1 MNAYATETRDT
12 RRPHQK
18 LHNYKPNHLKALWD
32 ELNSRYTTNM
42 TTTDRAVFH
51 NYYNKNEVS
60 SMTNLIATAF
70 GPHEIDNA
78 HYNVIQRYGAQG
90 IYRKGRKPGAKNKPK
105 AFKSFS
111 EMKDNNVD
119 TNTDTDTNELD
130 EFFTSGEKP
139 TVNNTSDT
147 DQNRSVKL
155 TELEGI
161 ITDILTKALTPWDEH
176 NKREHESFKRW
187 IDNLGASVGDLIR
200 KVDAIQTFRPT
211 IIELVRPELP
221 KLDMGLQHKC
231 FEKLLKMCSAR
242 QRSGYALNI
251 WVHGPAGTGKSTA
264 AENIAKALELP
275 FYTTGSLSAPHEVL
289 GFNNAH
295 TYVTT
300 AFRQAWEHGGVY
312 CLDEA
317 DGSSPQA
324 MLALNGALAGSLCAF
339 PDKIVK
345 RHKDCVIIATAN
357 TTGQGASTE
366 YSGRFKQDA
375 ANMDRFVM
383 LHWPIDEA
391 LERSM
396 CANQEWVTTVQATRA
411 KLATHNIKGI
421 MITPRATLYGEA
433 LLAAGLD
440 LADVI
445 ESVLKKSMT
454 DAQWALVIR

>member
-60 SMTNLIATAF
+60 SMANLIATAF

-78 HYNVIQRYGAQG
+78 HYNVIQCYGAQG

-105 AFKSFS
+105 TFKSFNETKENS
-111 EMKDNNVD
+111 VD
-119 TNTDTDTNELD
+119 TKTDDLD

-139 TVNNTSDT
+139 TENNTSDT

-176 NKREHESFKRW
+176 NKREHESFKRG
-187 IDNLGASVGDLIR
+187 IDNLEASVSDLIR
-200 KVDAIQTFRPT
+200 KVDVIQTFRPT

-454 DAQWALVIR
+454 DAQWGLVIR

>member
-1 MNAYATETRDT
+1 M
-12 RRPHQK
+12 
-18 LHNYKPNHLKALWD
+18 
-32 ELNSRYTTNM
+32 
-42 TTTDRAVFH
+42 
-51 NYYNKNEVS
+51 
-60 SMTNLIATAF
+60 
-70 GPHEIDNA
+70 
-78 HYNVIQRYGAQG
+78 
-90 IYRKGRKPGAKNKPK
+90 
-105 AFKSFS
+105 
-111 EMKDNNVD
+111 
-119 TNTDTDTNELD
+119 
-130 EFFTSGEKP
+130 
-139 TVNNTSDT
+139 
-147 DQNRSVKL
+147 
-155 TELEGI
+155 
-161 ITDILTKALTPWDEH
+161 
-176 NKREHESFKRW
+176 
-187 IDNLGASVGDLIR
+187 
-200 KVDAIQTFRPT
+200 
-211 IIELVRPELP
+211 RPELP

-324 MLALNGALAGSLCAF
+324 MLALNGALAGSLCAL

-396 CANQEWVTTVQATRA
+396 CANQEWVTTVQNMRA
-411 KLATHNIKGI
+411 KLAMHNIKGV

-454 DAQWALVIR
+454 DAQWGLVIR

>member
-1 MNAYATETRDT
+1 MNAYATQKTDN
-12 RRPHQK
+12 RRPYQK

-32 ELNSRYTTNM
+32 DLNSLHTTNT
-42 TTTDRAVFH
+42 TTTDKAAFD
-51 NYYNKNEVS
+51 NYYKNNDAS
-60 SMTNLIATAF
+60 LMANLICLRFSPA
-70 GPHEIDNA
+70 EIDHA
-78 HYNVIQRYGAQG
+78 HYIVIQRYGSQG

-105 AFKSFS
+105 TFKSFD
-111 EMKDNNVD
+111 EIKNNNNVDNNVD
-119 TNTDTDTNELD
+119 ELD
-130 EFFTSGEKP
+130 EFFTSDSDEE
-139 TVNNTSDT
+139 TTSNTTQDA
-147 DQNRSVKL
+147 DRSVKL

-161 ITDILTKALTPWDEH
+161 ITDILTKALTPWDEQ
-176 NKREHESFKRW
+176 NKREHESFKRG

-200 KVDAIQTFRPT
+200 KVEAIQTFRPT

-396 CANQEWVTTVQATRA
+396 CANQEWVAKVQMMRT
-411 KLATHNIKGI
+411 KLATHNIKGV

-440 LADVI
+440 LTDVI

-454 DAQWALVIR
+454 DAQWELVIR

>member
-1 MNAYATETRDT
+1 MNAYATQKIDN

-18 LHNYKPNHLKALWD
+18 LHNYKPNHLMALWD
-32 ELNSRYTTNM
+32 ELNSLYTTN
-42 TTTDRAVFH
+42 TTIANKEEF
-51 NYYNKNEVS
+51 NNCYNNNEVYL
-60 SMTNLIATAF
+60 MANLITSKFSAF
-70 GPHEIDNA
+70 EIDAA
-78 HYNVIQRYGAQG
+78 HYNVIQRYGSQG

-105 AFKSFS
+105 TFKSFN
-111 EMKDNNVD
+111 EMKDNNGGTSTN
-119 TNTDTDTNELD
+119 TNTDELD

-139 TVNNTSDT
+139 TENNTSDT

-176 NKREHESFKRW
+176 NKREHESFKRG
-187 IDNLGASVGDLIR
+187 IDNLGASVGYLIR

-396 CANQEWVTTVQATRA
+396 CANQEWVTTVQNMRA
-411 KLATHNIKGI
+411 KLATHNIKGV

-454 DAQWALVIR
+454 DAQWGLVIR

>member
-18 LHNYKPNHLKALWD
+18 LNNYKPNHLKALWN
-32 ELNSRYTTNM
+32 ELISLYNPGMSVTNKDSFNTFYEANNVQVMGSKIYNSFSPT
-42 TTTDRAVFH
+42 
-51 NYYNKNEVS
+51 
-60 SMTNLIATAF
+60 
-70 GPHEIDNA
+70 EIDNA
-78 HYNVIQRYGAQG
+78 HYQVIQRYGSQG

-105 AFKSFS
+105 TFKSFD
-111 EMKDNNVD
+111 EIKNNNNMDNNVD
-119 TNTDTDTNELD
+119 ELD
-130 EFFTSGEKP
+130 EFFTSDSDEE
-139 TVNNTSDT
+139 TTSNTTQDA
-147 DQNRSVKL
+147 DRSVKL

-176 NKREHESFKRW
+176 NKREHESFKRG
-187 IDNLGASVGDLIR
+187 IDNLGASVGYLIR
-200 KVDAIQTFRPT
+200 KFDAIQTFRPT

-396 CANQEWVTTVQATRA
+396 CANQEWVTTVQNMRA
-411 KLATHNIKGI
+411 KLAMHNIKGV

-454 DAQWALVIR
+454 DAQWGLVIR

>member
-18 LHNYKPNHLKALWD
+18 LNNYKPNHLKALWN
-32 ELNSRYTTNM
+32 ELISLYNPGMSVTNKDSFNTFYEANNVQVMGSKIYNSFSPT
-42 TTTDRAVFH
+42 
-51 NYYNKNEVS
+51 
-60 SMTNLIATAF
+60 
-70 GPHEIDNA
+70 EIDNA
-78 HYNVIQRYGAQG
+78 HYQVIQRYGSQG

-105 AFKSFS
+105 TFKSFD
-111 EMKDNNVD
+111 EIKNNNNMDNNVD
-119 TNTDTDTNELD
+119 ELD
-130 EFFTSGEKP
+130 EFFTSDSDEE
-139 TVNNTSDT
+139 TTSNTTQDA
-147 DQNRSVKL
+147 DRSVKL

-176 NKREHESFKRW
+176 NKREHESFKRG
-187 IDNLGASVGDLIR
+187 IDNLGASVSDLIR

-211 IIELVRPELP
+211 IIELVRSELP

-391 LERSM
+391 LERAMS
-396 CANQEWVTTVQATRA
+396 ANQEWVTTVQKMRT
-411 KLATHNIKGI
+411 KLAMHNIKGV

-440 LADVI
+440 LTDVI
-445 ESVLKKSMT
+445 ESALKKSMT

>member
-18 LHNYKPNHLKALWD
+18 LNNYKPNHLMALWD
-32 ELNSRYTTNM
+32 ELNSLYTTN
-42 TTTDRAVFH
+42 TTIANKEEF
-51 NYYNKNEVS
+51 NNCYNNVYLIA
-60 SMTNLIATAF
+60 NLITSKFSAF
-70 GPHEIDNA
+70 EIDAA
-78 HYNVIQRYGAQG
+78 HYNVIQRYGSQG
-90 IYRKGRKPGAKNKPK
+90 IYRKGRRPGAKNKPK
-105 AFKSFS
+105 TFKSFN
-111 EMKDNNVD
+111 EMKDNKGD
-119 TNTDTDTNELD
+119 TNTKTDTDELD
-130 EFFTSGEKP
+130 EFFTSGEKF
-139 TVNNTSDT
+139 TENNTSNT
-147 DQNRSVKL
+147 DQDRSVKL

-176 NKREHESFKRW
+176 NKREHESLKRG

-396 CANQEWVTTVQATRA
+396 CANQEWVTTVQNMRA
-411 KLATHNIKGI
+411 KLASHNIKGV

-440 LADVI
+440 LTDVI